1 MIPEQAEAAPDLVFY
16 DGGCGLCHHTVLFTL
31 RHDLEGT
38 RFRYAP
44 IGGSAFQDAFAPEQ
58 RATLPDS
65 VIIRTTDGRTLTRS
79 DAVLHI
85 GERLG
90 GVWAALARV
99 MGLLP
104 RWLLDW
110 GYDRI
115 ARVRK
120 QLFAAPKTACPM
132 LPPGLR
138 GRFLA

>member
-1 MIPEQAEAAPDLVFY
+1 MTDTDLLFY

-44 IGGSAFQDAFAPEQ
+44 IGGAAYQAAFTAEQQ
-58 RATLPDS
+58 RALPDS
-65 VIIRTTDGRTLTRS
+65 VIVRTTDGRTLTRS
-79 DAVLHI
+79 AAALHL

-90 GVWAALARV
+90 GIWATLSRLV
-99 MGLLP
+99 GLLP

-115 ARVRK
+115 AAVRK
-120 QLFAAPKTACPM
+120 QLFAAPKEACPM
-132 LPPGLR
+132 LPPELR

>member
-1 MIPEQAEAAPDLVFY
+1 MADSDLLFY

-44 IGGSAFQDAFAPEQ
+44 IGGSAYQDAFAPEQ

-65 VIIRTTDGRTLTRS
+65 VIVRTADGRTLTRS

-90 GVWAALARV
+90 GAWATLARF
-99 MGLLP
+99 GSFFP
-104 RWLLDW
+104 RWFLDW
-110 GYDRI
+110 GYDCI

-120 QLFAAPKTACPM
+120 RIFAAPKTACPM
-132 LPPGLR
+132 LPPELR